1 MEGRTT
7 IVIAH
12 RIATIVLA
20 ERVVLLDRGRIVAEG
35 THEELIRD
43 SLRYRQ
49 VLAQLAEQDGAA
61 TGAEDESDARPRVLD

>member
-49 VLAQLAEQDGAA
+49 VLAQLAEQDAA
-61 TGAEDESDARPRVLD
+61 ALAADAEPDPRPKVFD

>member
-20 ERVVLLDRGRIVAEG
+20 ERVVLLDRGRIVGEG

-43 SLRYRQ
+43 SFRYRQ
-49 VLAQLAEQDGAA
+49 VLAQLAGKDSAA
-61 TGAEDESDARPRVLD
+61 PSAEDEPDPRPKVLD